1 MQIEIFNVVFSFCSL
16 IGVTVK
22 ELRNS
27 IADCLEKE
35 SAKNIYSGKSY
46 ANFSVFLVP

>member
-1 MQIEIFNVVFSFCSL
+1 MQIEIFNVVFAFFSL
-16 IGVTVK
+16 GVTVK